1 MIPVVRFILVKG
13 RCFYMENQQSQTSGG
28 VSDGGAMTKVKSEA
42 AAVAEDVKRQGS
54 EQLEA
59 RKHTAADQTEKL
71 AGVVDRVSE
80 ELRGQDQESLAD
92 YAGQLA
98 GSMKNFAESLR
109 RRNLDELVKDTQQL
123 ARSNPTLF
131 VMGSVAVGI
140 ALSRF
145 LKASADRVPS
155 RGSDSEFQDS
165 GASAVQP
172 ITFESRPSIVSGS
185 ATTTP
190 SSPAQS
196 PSFADDLE
204 KGV

>member
-1 MIPVVRFILVKG
+1 
-13 RCFYMENQQSQTSGG
+13 MENQQRQTTAG
-28 VSDGGAMTKVKSEA
+28 VTDGGAINNVKSEA
-42 AAVAEDVKRQGS
+42 AGVAQEVKRHGE
-54 EQLEA
+54 EQFEA
-59 RKHTAADQTEKL
+59 RKQTAADQTEKL

-80 ELRGQDQESLAD
+80 DLKDQNQESLAD

-109 RRNLDELVKDTQQL
+109 QRNLDDLVNDTQQL
-123 ARSNPTLF
+123 ARNNPTLF
-131 VMGSVAVGI
+131 LMGSVAVGI

-145 LKASADRVPS
+145 LKASADRSGSNRRDDSGFYDSS
-155 RGSDSEFQDS
+155 RSDSSQS
-165 GASAVQP
+165 IVQP
-172 ITFESRPSIVSGS
+172 ITFESAES

-190 SSPAQS
+190 PAKPDS

>member
-1 MIPVVRFILVKG
+1 
-13 RCFYMENQQSQTSGG
+13 MENQQSQSTG
-28 VSDGGAMTKVKSEA
+28 VSDGGAINKVKSEA
-42 AAVAEDVKRQGS
+42 AGVAQDVKRQGH
-54 EQLEA
+54 EQFEA
-59 RKHTAADQTEKL
+59 RKQTAADQTEKL

-80 ELRGQDQESLAD
+80 ELKDQNQESLAD

-109 RRNLDELVKDTQQL
+109 QRNLDELFKDTQQL

-131 VMGSVAVGI
+131 LMGSVAAGI

-145 LKASADRVPS
+145 LKASSQRGGAS
-155 RGSDSEFQDS
+155 RDNESEFHGS
-165 GASAVQP
+165 SRSAVQP
-172 ITFESRPSIVSGS
+172 ITFESRPSVTSES

-190 SSPAQS
+190 SSTAGS

>member
-1 MIPVVRFILVKG
+1 
-13 RCFYMENQQSQTSGG
+13 
-28 VSDGGAMTKVKSEA
+28 
-42 AAVAEDVKRQGS
+42 
-54 EQLEA
+54 
-59 RKHTAADQTEKL
+59 L
-71 AGVVDRVSE
+71 AGVVDRMSE

-98 GSMKNFAESLR
+98 GSMKNFAENLR
-109 RRNLDELVKDTQQL
+109 QRNLDELVRDTQQL
-123 ARSNPTLF
+123 ARSNPALF

-145 LKASADRVPS
+145 LKASAERRAPS
-155 RGSDSEFQDS
+155 PAEDTEFQNS
-165 GASAVQP
+165 GRSAVQP
-172 ITFESRPSIVSGS
+172 ITFESRPSIISGS

>member
-1 MIPVVRFILVKG
+1 
-13 RCFYMENQQSQTSGG
+13 MENQQSQTSGG
-28 VSDGGAMTKVKSEA
+28 ISDGGAITKVKSEA

-54 EQLEA
+54 EQFEA

-109 RRNLDELVKDTQQL
+109 QRNLDELVKDTQQL

-145 LKASADRVPS
+145 LKASAERRAPS
-155 RGSDSEFQDS
+155 QAEDSEFQDS
-165 GASAVQP
+165 SRSAVQP

>member
-1 MIPVVRFILVKG
+1 
-13 RCFYMENQQSQTSGG
+13 MENQQSQTAGTG
-28 VSDGGAMTKVKSEA
+28 SDGGAINNVKSEA
-42 AAVAEDVKRQGS
+42 AGVAQDVKRQGQ
-54 EQLEA
+54 EQFEA
-59 RKHTAADQTEKL
+59 RKQTAADQTEKF

-80 ELRGQDQESLAD
+80 ELKNQDQESLAD

-109 RRNLDELVKDTQQL
+109 QRNLDEVVKDTQQL

-131 VMGSVAVGI
+131 LIGSVAAGI

-145 LKASADRVPS
+145 LKASAERS
-155 RGSDSEFQDS
+155 SNRSNDSEFYDS
-165 GASAVQP
+165 GPSIVQP
-172 ITFESRPSIVSGS
+172 ITFESRPSVISES
-185 ATTTP
+185 AMTTP
-190 SSPAQS
+190 SPKSDS

>member
-1 MIPVVRFILVKG
+1 
-13 RCFYMENQQSQTSGG
+13 MENQQSQTAGA
-28 VSDGGAMTKVKSEA
+28 VSYGGAINKVKSEA
-42 AAVAEDVKRQGS
+42 AGVAQDVKRQGQ
-54 EQLEA
+54 EQFEE

-80 ELRGQDQESLAD
+80 ELRGQDQESLAE

-109 RRNLDELVKDTQQL
+109 QRSLDELVKDTQQL

-131 VMGSVAVGI
+131 LMGSVAVGI

-145 LKASADRVPS
+145 LKASSERS
-155 RGSDSEFQDS
+155 SNQRQDSEFYDS
-165 GASAVQP
+165 SRSAVQP
-172 ITFESRPSIVSGS
+172 ITFESRPSVISES

-190 SSPAQS
+190 SLTSDS

>member
-1 MIPVVRFILVKG
+1 
-13 RCFYMENQQSQTSGG
+13 MENQQSQTAGTE
-28 VSDGGAMTKVKSEA
+28 SDGGAIDKVKSEA
-42 AAVAEDVKRQGS
+42 AGVAQDVKRQGQ
-54 EQLEA
+54 EQFEA
-59 RKHTAADQTEKL
+59 RKQTAADQTEKL

-80 ELRGQDQESLAD
+80 ELKNQDQESLAD

-98 GSMKNFAESLR
+98 GSMKNFAENLR
-109 RRNLDELVKDTQQL
+109 QRNLDELVKDTQQL

-131 VMGSVAVGI
+131 LIGSVAVGI

-145 LKASADRVPS
+145 LKASAERS
-155 RGSDSEFQDS
+155 GSNRSNDSEFYDS
-165 GASAVQP
+165 SRSIVQP
-172 ITFESRPSIVSGS
+172 ITFESRPSVISES

-190 SSPAQS
+190 SPKSDS